1 MQNKAGFKGFGIPAE
16 KRKETVEITYQGK
29 TYKIGHGSVV
39 IAAITSC
46 TNTSNPDSMVA
57 AGLLAK
63 NAVER
68 GLTIKP
74 YIKTVLAPGS
84 NVVTKYFN
92 EAGVQKYLDELGFTT
107 AGYGC
112 MVCIGNS
119 GPLDPEIEKAI
130 KNHDLATSAVLSGN
144 RNFEARVH

>member
-1 MQNKAGFKGFGIPAE
+1 MI
-16 KRKETVEITYQGK
+16 
-29 TYKIGHGSVV
+29 
-39 IAAITSC
+39 
-46 TNTSNPDSMVA
+46 A

-63 NAVER
+63 NACER
-68 GLTIKP
+68 GLKVQP

-84 NVVTKYFN
+84 NVVTKYFE
-92 EAGVQKYLDELGFTT
+92 EAGVQKYLNQLGFTT

-119 GPLDPEIEKAI
+119 GPLDPEVEKVI
-130 KNHDLATSAVLSGN
+130 KEKDFATAAVLSGN